1 VSTDEHAQEKAQDQR
16 RQEAHHDETYPDAAS
31 AEPSNAENVES
42 HDPTVTAALAE
53 FMRQG
58 WADRD
63 RDVEVAEV
71 AQWTKPRRERLA
83 ERFPGD
89 VLVVPAGTLKV
100 RNNDC
105 DYRFRPDT
113 AHVWLT
119 GNQAS
124 DAVLV
129 LDDGE
134 PTLYF
139 RPRASR
145 QSDEFFRDRRY
156 GEFWAG
162 RRPSLAETEQELG
175 IPCRHIEDLPRV
187 LAGDRGRLRVLRDV
201 DPHVDAQV
209 GSDRERDV
217 ELAVV
222 LSELRLA
229 KDPWEVDQLRH
240 AVAVTHRG
248 FDDSIREWEQ
258 VLRHGE
264 RWVEGTFYRRA
275 RSEGN
280 DVGYS
285 SIVGAGPHATTLHW
299 IDNDGDVRPGELVL
313 LDMGVEARS
322 LYTADITRTLPI
334 GGTFTRLQRD
344 LYTLVYDA
352 QQAGFDAV
360 KPGAAFTDPHDAA
373 MVVLAHGLA
382 DLGLL
387 PGSAEEALDPDSK
400 VYRRWTVHGVSHM
413 LGMDVHD
420 CSQAPK
426 EKYAKGPLEAGYVLT
441 VEPGLYFQEDDE
453 LVPPELRGIGIRIE
467 DDVLVTE
474 SGYTNLSSAMPRSA
488 DEVEQWMASLRG

>member
-1 VSTDEHAQEKAQDQR
+1 VSNNDQHTHAQ
-16 RQEAHHDETYPDAAS
+16 HDETYPDQAS
-31 AEPSNAENVES
+31 AEPSNTENSMNTES
-42 HDPTVTAALAE
+42 HDPTVTEALAE

-58 WADRD
+58 WSDRD
-63 RDVEVAEV
+63 RGVEAADV
-71 AQWTKPRRERLA
+71 AQWTKPRRQRLA

-89 VLVVPAGTLKV
+89 VLVMPAGTLKV

-119 GNQAS
+119 GNQSS

-129 LDDGE
+129 IDDGE

-162 RRPSLAETEQELG
+162 RRPSLAETEHELG
-175 IPCRHIEDLPRV
+175 ITCRHIDELPRV
-187 LAGDRGRLRVLRDV
+187 LRGDRAKLRVHRDV

-209 GSDRERDV
+209 DPDEERDA
-217 ELAVV
+217 ELASV

-240 AVAVTHRG
+240 AVDITHRG

-264 RWVEGTFYRRA
+264 RWIEGTFWRRA
-275 RSEGN
+275 RTQGN

-299 IDNDGDVRPGELVL
+299 IDNDGEARPGELVL

-344 LYTLVYDA
+344 LYTLVHDA
-352 QQAGFDAV
+352 QQAGFEAV

-387 PGSAEEALDPDSK
+387 PGTAEEALDPDSK

-453 LVPPELRGIGIRIE
+453 LAPPELRGIGIRIE

-474 SGYTNLSSAMPRSA
+474 SGYTNLSAAMPRSA
-488 DEVEQWMASLRG
+488 GEVEEWMASVRG

>member
-1 VSTDEHAQEKAQDQR
+1 MSNHE
-16 RQEAHHDETYPDAAS
+16 HDEARPDQAS
-31 AEPSNAENVES
+31 AEPSNTDRSTNTES
-42 HDPTVTAALAE
+42 HDPSVTEALAA

-58 WADRD
+58 WADGD
-63 RDVEVAEV
+63 REVAV
-71 AQWTKPRRERLA
+71 APVAEWTAARRRRLA

-89 VLVVPAGTLKV
+89 VLVMPAGTLTP

-105 DYRFRPDT
+105 DYRFRADS

-129 LDDGE
+129 LDDGDA
-134 PTLYF
+134 TLFF

-162 RRPSLAETEQELG
+162 RRPSLAETEHELG
-175 IPCRHIEDLPRV
+175 IRCRHIDELPAAVR
-187 LAGDRGRLRVLRDV
+187 GDRVRLHRGA

-209 GSDRERDV
+209 ASDADRDA

-222 LSELRLA
+222 LSELRLV
-229 KDPWEVDQLRH
+229 KDPFEVEQLRH
-240 AVAVTHRG
+240 AVDITARG
-248 FDDSIREWEQ
+248 FDDTLREWEQ
-258 VLRHGE
+258 VLAHGE
-264 RWVEGTFYRRA
+264 RWIEGTFWRRA
-275 RSEGN
+275 RTEGN

-285 SIVGAGPHATTLHW
+285 SIVGAGSHATTLHW
-299 IDNDGDVRPGELVL
+299 IDNDGPVRPGELVL

-334 GGTFTRLQRD
+334 SGSFTPLQRD

-352 QQAGFDAV
+352 QYAGFEAV

-373 MVVLAHGLA
+373 MSVLAHGLA

-387 PGSAEEALDPDSK
+387 PGTAEQALDPDSK
-400 VYRRWTVHGVSHM
+400 IYRRWTVHGTSHM
-413 LGMDVHD
+413 LGLDVHD

-441 VEPGLYFQEDDE
+441 VEPGLYFQADDE
-453 LVPPELRGIGIRIE
+453 LVPAELRGIGIRIE

-474 SGYTNLSSAMPRSA
+474 SGYTNLSAAMPRSA
-488 DEVEQWMASLRG
+488 TEVEEWMASLRD